1 MQHVNNFGP
10 DKISSKTTNFKILCY
25 AIRIIFSIFVFWW
38 SWNEW
43 NWSSPGL
50 VPDSDFKSVQIYR
63 ADSLHLNVKKLNSQ
77 IPSFNPHLKLAPCL
91 ISKSFTLQ
99 RFAKI
104 KTLISGQKWLTKS
117 SLEYGPTRPCHR
129 GIQSPVIEFLVP
141 KFEFG

>member
-1 MQHVNNFGP
+1 MYF
-10 DKISSKTTNFKILCY
+10 DD
-25 AIRIIFSIFVFWW
+25 
-38 SWNEW
+38 WNEW

-91 ISKSFTLQ
+91 ISKTCTLQ

-104 KTLISGQKWLTKS
+104 KTSISGQKWLTKS
-117 SLEYGPTRPCHR
+117 SLEFGSTGTVPLRNTRLMIISRTPYWYP
-129 GIQSPVIEFLVP
+129 S
-141 KFEFG
+141 FGSEQKWVLPLPPEST